1 MVNLM
6 DKNKK
11 INNMLCLVFIL
22 SVFITLKNAE
32 AVSELPTIEEIE
44 NIRQDI
50 KERDKVIFFG
60 EITSDAILLI
70 EAGMGLMKAKELE
83 TTYKESLIK
92 QKQQEAKKYQ
102 LVLKKKNNY
111 KKLV

>member
-1 MVNLM
+1 MINLM

-44 NIRQDI
+44 QIRQDI
-50 KERDKVIFFG
+50 EEKDKISFIG
-60 EITSDAILLI
+60 EVTTDATSL
-70 EAGMGLMKAKELE
+70 EKAGISFKKAKELE
-83 TTYKESLIK
+83 AKHKESLIK

-102 LVLKKKNNY
+102 LVLKEEE
-111 KKLV
+111 